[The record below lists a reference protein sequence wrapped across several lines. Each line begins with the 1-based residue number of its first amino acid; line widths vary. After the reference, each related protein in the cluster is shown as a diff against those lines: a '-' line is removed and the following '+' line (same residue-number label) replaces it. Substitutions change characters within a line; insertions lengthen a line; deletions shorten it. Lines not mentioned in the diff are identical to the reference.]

1 MYSSS
6 TLRLA
11 SLTLMVIIGLIVLL
25 PICALVFGS
34 FWSDSPVA
42 KGGSLTL
49 ENWARAISISIPTTL
64 PVLFLNSLL
73 FAFLVAILSVAL
85 GVTLAYLVERTD
97 MPCGRLFEQ
106 LAILPRAFPVII
118 AALAWMM
125 LLSPKIGVLN
135 ILFRELFGLTLFNIY
150 SFPGMVFLMVL
161 YESPIVFLI
170 SLSAFRLMD
179 PALEEQSLVCGNSV
193 LGTLYRV
200 TLPVMRPLMLSA
212 FMLVFIISMITIE
225 VPIIIG
231 MPGGVFVFTTA
242 IFQLIATDYQSLI
255 YYNTAAALAM
265 MIIPITMAM
274 LFLYRRLVKRV
285 EKFVTIAGKPPARS
299 VQKLGYWR
307 YLAVT
312 VLSLYFF
319 TVIILPTLVIV
330 LLSFSEFISSPSVE
344 LLTRLTLKHWN
355 RALSDTVF
363 WRALKN
369 TLILSSTG
377 ATLSVVLAFA
387 TGYLLIR
394 SGAKFK
400 GMIEGMAMLPLAFP
414 GTVLA
419 IGFVWI
425 YIKTPLYGTLWILL
439 AYFVGNY
446 FPFALRTLSP
456 LLFQFHKE
464 LEEASWISG
473 AGPLKTIVRILIPF
487 LKGGLFSVWILL
499 FQIYIRE
506 FAGAIIL
513 FSFGNEVLSTL
524 LFLRAFEEGFLGVGA
539 VLGTLMLA
547 LSLGLHAAVA
557 KRIKVVL

>member
-1 MYSSS
+1 
-6 TLRLA
+6 
-11 SLTLMVIIGLIVLL
+11 
-25 PICALVFGS
+25 
-34 FWSDSPVA
+34 
-42 KGGSLTL
+42 
-49 ENWARAISISIPTTL
+49 
-64 PVLFLNSLL
+64 
-73 FAFLVAILSVAL
+73 
-85 GVTLAYLVERTD
+85 
-97 MPCGRLFEQ
+97 
-106 LAILPRAFPVII
+106 
-118 AALAWMM
+118 
-125 LLSPKIGVLN
+125 
-135 ILFRELFGLTLFNIY
+135 
-150 SFPGMVFLMVL
+150 
-161 YESPIVFLI
+161 
-170 SLSAFRLMD
+170 
-179 PALEEQSLVCGNSV
+179 
-193 LGTLYRV
+193 
-200 TLPVMRPLMLSA
+200 
-212 FMLVFIISMITIE
+212 
-225 VPIIIG
+225 
-231 MPGGVFVFTTA
+231 
-242 IFQLIATDYQSLI
+242 ATDYQSLI

-265 MIIPITMAM
+265 MIIPITMVM

-557 KRIKVVL
+557 KRIKAVL